1 MLAWEKGKQPINLDE
16 FLKFCEVVK
25 VSPISVIPP
34 SDLVSETPVP
44 YQDKPSIDLGRL
56 AEVVQVLHQHLGAR
70 LSSRAF
76 GVLCAEAYL
85 ESVQNP
91 DLQDEALIQR
101 LQPLIRMALA
111 GAG

>member
-1 MLAWEKGKQPINLDE
+1 M
-16 FLKFCEVVK
+16 
-25 VSPISVIPP
+25 IPP

-44 YQDKPSIDLGRL
+44 YQDKPSIDLARL

>member
-1 MLAWEKGKQPINLDE
+1 M
-16 FLKFCEVVK
+16 
-25 VSPISVIPP
+25 IPP